1 MDFHLLGPV
10 GLRLDGQRLELGS
23 DKERAVLAALAL
35 DVGRPVSIDT
45 LMGRL
50 WDTTP
55 PVHAR
60 ANTHTYV
67 SRLRRHLRRAG
78 DEPGAPH
85 IDSRAHTYVLEV
97 DSQHVD
103 WFRFQQLVT
112 RAATLVTDGDD
123 EQALALLTGAEQLWQ
138 GEALAGLPG
147 EWAVSVRRTLAER
160 RLAATV
166 SRSAAGLRTGRFTDL
181 ADELPALAD
190 QHPGDEAIA
199 AQLMLA
205 RYGCGRYT
213 EALRVHERIRR
224 LLVSEYGSRPGVEL
238 NRIHR
243 GILERVAPGEL
254 VRSVLGA
261 PGNAHT
267 SGHPTGART
276 DRAPSTLRSSSST
289 SSTSSAPTGPGSAPS
304 SLPSQPLP
312 QPQPQPLPPRNLPHQ
327 SPLVGRGPELRAL
340 SAVIDTAGTDAS
352 VITLETV
359 SGMAGVGKT
368 AIAVHMARHLAG
380 RFPAA
385 QLYLDLRAHSPAQE
399 PLSPA
404 EALATLLRLLGAPA
418 DEIPVELEGRTAL
431 WRTML
436 AERRAVVVL
445 DDAASAAQV
454 RPLLPGGSA
463 SLTIITSRRHLAGLP
478 YALPVHLD
486 VLPAADAIALFRRF
500 AGEDRTR
507 DPEQVDRIV
516 GICGYLPLAIELVA
530 NRYRAR
536 PSWTLATL
544 AERLARPSGRLA
556 EIRDADQSL
565 RLAFDL
571 SYRTLTGSQRVAF
584 RRLGLHPGADLTVD
598 VAAALLGLPEAV
610 AERLIEDLLACHLL
624 REPEPDR
631 YRFHDL
637 LAEYARGLAISED
650 SERDCESARCRV
662 IDFYA
667 QAADR
672 ADRLLYPRRLRTT
685 GRTGAPVEAGG
696 HADVDAARSWFAA
709 ERGNLLAAEK
719 CARTH
724 GHPERAAQL
733 AYSMAGFLDAECHWQ
748 DAAAVLEHAV
758 AHWTGT
764 TDRRALCRALLCL
777 GATQAN
783 IGGYAEAGE
792 TGRRALDIARAT
804 GDRDAEAEILR
815 IQGVLSW
822 HMGENRAALVHFQDS
837 FAIKSVSGD
846 MWDKARA
853 YNNVAVSL
861 LYLLQYDRALGHF
874 KNALESFAAA
884 GDRVSVGKT
893 LNNLGDL
900 QIRTGDRGAAR
911 RSYEEAISVLESTGN
926 RYDRATARGSLA
938 DLLMESG
945 ESESAL
951 SLYRESLMEF
961 IALGDRKSQA
971 DTLIGVGEVYRR
983 AGDGEKASGCY
994 LDALETARAIG
1005 ASHQVAQVLRRL
1017 AQVDF
1022 ACGRFGA
1029 AAERLE
1035 EAVATA
1041 VRTHDLDEEVGARKV
1056 LAEVWLAAGDGPNA
1070 RAQLV
1075 HLLNA
1080 VRGVD
1085 PEDGSR
1091 IRGRLLEVERLLDA
1105 KPTKEVGQ

>member
-1 MDFHLLGPV
+1 M

-35 DVGRPVSIDT
+35 DAGRPVSIDR

-50 WDTTP
+50 WDTAP
-55 PVHAR
+55 PENAR

-78 DEPGAPH
+78 DGPGAPH
-85 IDSRAHTYVLEV
+85 IHTRAHTYVLEV
-97 DSQHVD
+97 DAQHID
-103 WFRFQQLVT
+103 WFRFQRLVA
-112 RAATLVTDGDD
+112 RAATSVTGGDD
-123 EQALALLTGAEQLWQ
+123 EQALSLLTGAEQLWQ

-147 EWAVSVRRTLAER
+147 EWAMSVRRTLAER

-166 SRSAAGLRTGRFTDL
+166 SRNAAALRTGRFTDL
-181 ADELPALAD
+181 ADELPALAEE
-190 QHPGDEAIA
+190 HPGDEAIA

-224 LLVSEYGSRPGVEL
+224 LLVSEYGSRPGAEL

-254 VRSVLGA
+254 VRSVLGTPGNGHA
-261 PGNAHT
+261 PGRT
-267 SGHPTGART
+267 TGTRPGGARA
-276 DRAPSTLRSSSST
+276 DKAPSALRSSST
-289 SSTSSAPTGPGSAPS
+289 AASAPAPDSGAAPGSAPA
-304 SLPSQPLP
+304 PSPP
-312 QPQPQPLPPRNLPHQ
+312 SQPLPPRNLPHQ
-327 SPLVGRGPELRAL
+327 SPLVGRGQELRAL
-340 SAVIDTAGTDAS
+340 SAVADTAATDAS

-368 AIAVHMARHLAG
+368 AVAVHMARHLAG

-418 DEIPVELEGRTAL
+418 DEIPMELEGRTAL

-436 AERRAVVVL
+436 AERRAVIVL
-445 DDAASAAQV
+445 DDAASAEQV

-478 YALPVHLD
+478 YALPIHLD

-507 DPEQVDRIV
+507 DVARTERIAR
-516 GICGYLPLAIELVA
+516 ICGYLPLAIELVA
-530 NRYRAR
+530 NRFRAR

-571 SYRTLTGSQRVAF
+571 SYRTLTGQQRVAF
-584 RRLGLHPGADLTVD
+584 RRLGLHPGTDFTVD
-598 VAAALLGLPEAV
+598 AAAALLGLPEAV
-610 AERLIEDLLACHLL
+610 TERLIEDLLACHLL

-637 LAEYARGLAISED
+637 LAEYARGLAMAED
-650 SERDCESARCRV
+650 GEQDCASAVRRV
-662 IDFYA
+662 IGFYVE
-667 QAADR
+667 AADR
-672 ADRLLYPRRLRTT
+672 ADRLLYPRRLRIG
-685 GRTGAPVEAGG
+685 GRAGSVAGAGG
-696 HADVDAARSWFAA
+696 SGDADTARSWFVA

-724 GHPERAAQL
+724 GHPEPAAQL
-733 AYSMAGFLDAECHWQ
+733 AYSISGFLDAECHWQ
-748 DAAAVLEHAV
+748 EAATVLGHAV
-758 AHWTGT
+758 THWTGPA
-764 TDRRALCRALLCL
+764 DPHALCRALLCL

-792 TGRRALDIARAT
+792 TDRRALEIARAT
-804 GDRDAEAEILR
+804 GDREAEAEILR

-822 HMGENRAALVHFQDS
+822 HMGENRSALVHFQNS
-837 FAIKSVSGD
+837 FAITSLSGD

-874 KNALESFAAA
+874 ENALESFAAA
-884 GDRVSVGKT
+884 GDRVSAGKT

-900 QIRTGDRGAAR
+900 QIRMGDREAAR
-911 RSYEEAISVLESTGN
+911 RSYGEAISVLESTGN

-951 SLYRESLMEF
+951 SLYRESLIEF
-961 IALGDRKSQA
+961 QALGDRKSQA
-971 DTLIGVGEVYRR
+971 DTLIGVGELYRR
-983 AGDGEKASGCY
+983 AGDGDRASGY
-994 LDALETARAIG
+994 YRDALETARAIG
-1005 ASHQVAQVLRRL
+1005 ASHQVGQALRRL

-1022 ACGRFGA
+1022 ACGRLDA
-1029 AAERLE
+1029 ATERLE
-1035 EAVATA
+1035 EAVSTA
-1041 VRTHDLDEEVGARKV
+1041 VRTQDLDEEVGSRTV
-1056 LAEVWLAAGDGPNA
+1056 LAEVRLAAGDGAEA

-1075 HLLNA
+1075 RLLAA
-1080 VRGVD
+1080 VEDVD
-1085 PEDGSR
+1085 PEEAGR
-1091 IRGRLLEVERLLDA
+1091 IRARLVEVEQALNTSTI
-1105 KPTKEVGQ
+1105 K